1 MKMKEV
7 VQQTGIPE
15 RTIRFYEERGM
26 LDVKKE
32 RRNGRNYHE
41 FTQENVEELQR
52 IVTLRRARFS
62 LDEILAMKRMPKKI
76 GEIVETNL
84 RRLEGEQK
92 QLSLLTQNENMVYA
106 SDWKELSQQ
115 VESALR
121 SAPDYQIQLRF
132 GYSDPESP
140 QEKEAA
146 IAAHRKNQKIQEH
159 KLTYLFLGLSIF
171 FFFLALIFGV
181 LLYDASRSD
190 PTIAQQH
197 FVPEAQGLTGDYL
210 YYRLDEGLARCHK
223 DGGQEELIYETKNIF
238 QFLLSR
244 DKIFI
249 LDGTRLI
256 SINADGSGIY
266 EYLPGFYTEY
276 VNNDANGGVFLL
288 GDDSI
293 FILEGDDLGNRAL
306 VRVPMDG
313 SEQEK
318 LDIDLEGYAN
328 LCCWVWDDI
337 LYVFRTFVDLPGV
350 TISSDGFYSEIL
362 DYHLEQ
368 HEVSPIQTAF
378 SVTSAQGLYFDDS
391 QGYFVDFQG
400 NLILVTEEH
409 LSGAVLKTY
418 EEEILAMYGD
428 SLLLISEDDQGV
440 HYYLEN
446 IHTGAK
452 TLLPQI
458 YGTENLYL
466 NFTDS
471 GLRIEPGIYA
481 VYP

>member
-84 RRLEGEQK
+84 RRLDTEQQ
-92 QLSLLTQNENMVYA
+92 QLSLLTQCEGMA
-106 SDWKELSQQ
+106 SAANWVELSRR
-115 VESALR
+115 VEDALR
-121 SAPDYQIQLRF
+121 TAPGYQLQLRF
-132 GYSDPESP
+132 GYGDPESP
-140 QEKEAA
+140 QEKGAA

-190 PTIAQQH
+190 STVAQQN

-223 DGGQEELIYETKNIF
+223 DGGQEELIYKTKNIF

-249 LDGTRLI
+249 LDSTRLI

-368 HEVSPIQTAF
+368 HEVGPIQTAF

-400 NLILVTEEH
+400 NLIWVTEEH

-452 TLLPQI
+452 MLLPQI
-458 YGTENLYL
+458 YGTENPYL

>member
-41 FTQENVEELQR
+41 FTQENVEDLQR
-52 IVTLRRARFS
+52 IVTLRQARFS

-115 VESALR
+115 VEAALR

-132 GYSDPESP
+132 GWGDPESP

-146 IAAHRKNQKIQEH
+146 IAAHRKNQKLQEH
-159 KLTYLFLGLSIF
+159 RLTYLFLGLSVF
-171 FFFLALIFGV
+171 FFLLALIFGV

-190 PTIAQQH
+190 STVAQQD

-223 DGGQEELIYETKNIF
+223 DGGQEELIYKTKNIF

-249 LDGTRLI
+249 LDGTRLF

-266 EYLPGFYTEY
+266 EYAPGFYEEY
-276 VNNDANGGVFLL
+276 LNQDPNGGVFLL

-313 SEQEK
+313 STQEK

-337 LYVFRTFVDLPGV
+337 LYVFRTFVDMTGV
-350 TISSDGFYSEIL
+350 TISSDGLYSEIL
-362 DYHLEQ
+362 DYNLEQ
-368 HEVSPIQTAF
+368 HEVSLIQTAF
-378 SVTSAQGLYFDDS
+378 SVTSAQGLYFDNS

-400 NLILVTEEH
+400 NLIWVTAEY
-409 LSGAVLKTY
+409 LSGEGLKTY
-418 EEEILAMYGD
+418 EDEILAMYGD
-428 SLLLISEDDQGV
+428 TLLLTTEEEGV
-440 HYYLEN
+440 PSYYMEN
-446 IHTGAK
+446 IHTGA
-452 TLLPQI
+452 TTPLPQL
-458 YGTENLYL
+458 YGTVTPYL
-466 NFTDS
+466 NFTEN
-471 GLRIEPGIYA
+471 GLRVGSGIYA